1 VIGQTKERNTIKSC
15 VIKAK
20 WENARYYLHI
30 WPICYVYDIY
40 YILINEYNIQYY
52 GYGNFY

>member
-1 VIGQTKERNTIKSC
+1 MIDQTKEPNTIRSC

-20 WENARYYLHI
+20 WENVRYYLHI
-30 WPICYVYDIY
+30 WPICHIYGVYYIY
-40 YILINEYNIQYY
+40 YKYNIQYY